1 MRAPTLSI
9 LLLSVLAACS
19 PKRVNEEPILDNG
32 DRVPD
37 PDAVAASAGGAAD
50 ADADAMAARRDSIA
64 AEALT
69 DCEPAVC
76 DALARGEVAL
86 GMNRAQVLASTRT
99 TPDAWSIR
107 QAGDATVMVP
117 DSWTRPPRDA
127 VADLAMVQIHDGR
140 VTRYSYREAQGMRLV
155 AAPADATTQGRAD
168 ALADRLIREAD
179 DLVAAGRLD
188 AALDRY
194 DRADIL
200 RPGDSLLDYRI
211 ALVLDKQ
218 LRPVEAL
225 IRYKLFLHKLEL
237 EKIDAV
243 GDQYAKLAD
252 AIARARERIIV
263 LEKRTN

>member
-9 LLLSVLAACS
+9 LLLSVLVACS
-19 PKRVNEEPILDNG
+19 PKLVDEEPILDNG

-37 PDAVAASAGGAAD
+37 PDVVAATAGAGSGTAST
-50 ADADAMAARRDSIA
+50 AARRDSIA
-64 AEALT
+64 AEALA

-107 QAGDATVMVP
+107 EAGDATVMVP
-117 DSWTRPPRDA
+117 AAWTSPPRDA
-127 VADLAMVQIHDGR
+127 VADLAMVQIHDDR

-155 AAPADATTQGRAD
+155 AEPADATTQGRAD
-168 ALADRLIREAD
+168 ALADRLVREAD
-179 DLVAAGRLD
+179 ELVAAGRLD

-200 RPGDSLLDYRI
+200 RPGDSMLDYRI